1 MDYRQYIEAMS
12 PEVYE
17 RLKRAV
23 ELGKW
28 PDGRALTEAQR
39 RDALQAVIAWDALHV
54 AAPERVGFIDNRRRA
69 DQTCEEPGP
78 RALQWVEGERGGE

>member
-1 MDYRQYIEAMS
+1 MDYRQYIESMS

-28 PDGRALTEAQR
+28 PDGRTLTTAQR

-54 AAPERVGFIDNRRRA
+54 AAPERVGFIDNRRGVG
-69 DQTCEEPGP
+69 QTCEEPGP
-78 RALQWVEGERGGE
+78 RPLQWVEGERGGE